1 MSRFLSLFG
10 KSVTDARKWMGASTR
25 VISGGDAQRPTFSNG
40 EAIKHYSSWIYAAAN
55 LNAYAVASQP
65 LRLYVR
71 NRSAGTKLWNT
82 RRTARRTKA
91 YLSGSLDQLP
101 SRYAMT
107 KAAEYGDDYE
117 VVTDTHPVLDLL
129 SKANPWQNGFEQ
141 TVLRVLYLELTGNAY
156 LHPVLDRRL
165 GIPVELW
172 TMPAPWVE
180 IVPGKEEFIDGYL
193 YGVSYEKRAFFEV
206 DEVIHFKRPNPK
218 DIYYGM
224 GKVEAA
230 WGAATNNQSLHD
242 MDYHWFAN
250 KARPDYLLT
259 IKGDASQEEIERF
272 EAQID
277 SKLRGTRR
285 TGRFLTATADIDLKP
300 LSFSPKDMMGRE
312 QIVEEIAAVF
322 GVPVSML
329 KANDPNLAS
338 ATVGFTSWKA
348 TSVLPLMRMDEE
360 VLNQTLLP
368 MFGIEE
374 DAFLAY
380 DNPVVADEKFES
392 EKRRAYVAGGII
404 TANEARE
411 MEGLEAVA
419 EPAASKLLI
428 NGQPLG
434 GQPAQPAAS
443 PFAGLFGATAAQP
456 RQDAALTFG
465 AVTDTPD
472 EPFARTVAEATE
484 TKAIERKDAL
494 GDCVSEKIPKLLDE
508 GYPQDQAV
516 AIAYS
521 MCQGKGLEESI
532 GKAAVGDIDTKPPAS
547 VADNARRA
555 LEVRESKP
563 ESQRGMTEVGIARAR
578 DLANRANLSEDT
590 IRRMVAYFERHQ
602 KDKQGETWD
611 EQGKGWQA
619 WNGWGGDE
627 GWSWARGKVE
637 EFDRAREKKSCGC
650 GCDERELKSPSDTW
664 LDALADMDLEDEDD
678 FTKNCG
684 VGSEGFE
691 EGNTCAGGG
700 SGGGGGG
707 AAAKPAESAKPS
719 KPSKPKEPKS
729 PRGGK
734 PPKGSAPAQGLD
746 KPKAEH
752 TVKLPANP
760 RRLNIDEATAA
771 LRQMG
776 YTQGKMEFEGR
787 QSFVRLSDSS
797 GNTTRLPISE
807 VTNFIYANSSDPA
820 DNARPAVKPR
830 KSANHVI
837 SQKSLWSAYESI
849 PIHTK
854 ASKDDAQREF
864 DAMTEDEKKIAR
876 GVAGVFDRQVKD
888 LIRRLEAHSG
898 APTAALITEVE
909 QALRSRKWNKEL
921 TAVLRPF
928 IQTALENGVELGL
941 DTVAKVATTANF
953 EVEKADL
960 RAYAQ
965 SESVRLAS
973 RAADS
978 VNRYTEVRV
987 ADMLG
992 NGIAEGETIPEL
1004 ANRVRAWSEQEDGGS
1019 VNGRRAVTIARTEA
1033 NRATRVAETEAWKAT
1048 GAVEG
1053 KTWLLAPDP
1062 CEFCEAAAAQ
1072 FSEKSVGL
1080 NDAFFTK
1087 DSTLRGAD
1095 GGEMVLDYEDI
1106 QGPPLHPNCRCSM
1119 QPKLRDDLEQILGG
1133 MEAEIEEEARKLNLA
1148 EG

>member
-10 KSVTDARKWMGASTR
+10 KAVTDARKWMGASTR

-82 RRTARRTKA
+82 RRTARRMKA

-117 VVTDTHPVLDLL
+117 VVTDNHPVLDLL

-172 TMPAPWVE
+172 TMPSPWVE
-180 IVPGKEEFIDGYL
+180 IVPGKEEFVDGYL

-380 DNPVVADEKFES
+380 DNPVVADEKFET

-419 EPAASKLLI
+419 DPAASKLLI

-434 GQPAQPAAS
+434 GQPPQPPAS
-443 PFAGLFGATAAQP
+443 PFAGLFGASAAQP

-508 GYPQDQAV
+508 GYEQDQAV

-521 MCQGKGLEESI
+521 MCQGKGLEEAI
-532 GKAAVGDIDTKPPAS
+532 GKAEVGDIDTKPPAS
-547 VADNARRA
+547 VAENARRA

-602 KDKQGETWD
+602 SDKDGSTWD

-627 GWSWARGKVE
+627 GWSWAKAKVE

-650 GCDERELKSPSDTW
+650 GCGSRKTVKQSDFVGKHAPDFGGWLKTKS
-664 LDALADMDLEDEDD
+664 AEKEADRIG
-678 FTKNCG
+678 K
-684 VGSEGFE
+684 SESE
-691 EGNTCAGGG
+691 
-700 SGGGGGG
+700 
-707 AAAKPAESAKPS
+707 AAAKVSRVFDDQVKALLAKLAAAEKPT
-719 KPSKPKEPKS
+719 
-729 PRGGK
+729 
-734 PPKGSAPAQGLD
+734 QQLI
-746 KPKAEH
+746 AE
-752 TVKLPANP
+752 AE
-760 RRLNIDEATAA
+760 RIIR
-771 LRQMG
+771 
-776 YTQGKMEFEGR
+776 
-787 QSFVRLSDSS
+787 
-797 GNTTRLPISE
+797 
-807 VTNFIYANSSDPA
+807 
-820 DNARPAVKPR
+820 ARP
-830 KSANHVI
+830 
-837 SQKSLWSAYESI
+837 Y
-849 PIHTK
+849 
-854 ASKDDAQREF
+854 QRAIVE
-864 DAMTEDEKKIAR
+864 A
-876 GVAGVFDRQVKD
+876 
-888 LIRRLEAHSG
+888 LSPYIREA
-898 APTAALITEVE
+898 
-909 QALRSRKWNKEL
+909 
-921 TAVLRPF
+921 
-928 IQTALENGVELGL
+928 IQTGVNIGL
-941 DTVAKVATTANF
+941 DTVSKVAT
-953 EVEKADL
+953 EVDFDLERRDLSSYAD
-960 RAYAQ
+960 
-965 SESVRLAS
+965 SESIRLSRQTAAGVVETQSVRVREILGTGLENGESADQLAS
-973 RAADS
+973 R
-978 VNRYTEVRV
+978 VQEW
-987 ADMLG
+987 
-992 NGIAEGETIPEL
+992 AEG
-1004 ANRVRAWSEQEDGGS
+1004 QKDEDGS
-1019 VNGRRAVTIARTEA
+1019 WSRARTIARTEA
-1033 NRATRVAETEAWKAT
+1033 MRAARSAEVEAWGAT
-1048 GAVEG
+1048 GMVKG

-1062 CEFCEAAAAQ
+1062 CEFCDAAAKA
-1072 FSEKSVGL
+1072 FGANPIGL
-1080 NDAFFTK
+1080 GETFYKKGD
-1087 DSTLRGAD
+1087 TLTGAD
-1095 GGEMVLDYEDI
+1095 GGTMVLDFEDVA
-1106 QGPPLHPNCRCSM
+1106 GPPLHPNCRCSM
-1119 QPKLRDDLEQILGG
+1119 QPQLEDDLEQIVRDIQSGG
-1133 MEAEIEEEARKLNLA
+1133 GIERERERLNIEAGIKTP
-1148 EG
+1148 

>member
-10 KSVTDARKWMGASTR
+10 KAVTDARKWMSSSTR
-25 VISGGDAQRPTFSNG
+25 VISGDTQRPSFSN
-40 EAIKHYSSWIYAAAN
+40 EAAIKHYRSWIYAAAN

-82 RRTARRTKA
+82 RRTDRRTKS

-107 KAAEYGDDYE
+107 KAAEYGDEYE

-156 LHPVLDRRL
+156 LHPVIDKRL

-172 TMPAPWVE
+172 TMPSPWVE
-180 IVPGKEEFIDGYL
+180 IVPGKEAFIDGYL

-230 WGAATNNQSLHD
+230 WGAATNNESLHD

-259 IKGDASQEEIERF
+259 IKGDASTEEIERF

-277 SKLRGTRR
+277 SKLRGARR
-285 TGRFLTATADIDLKP
+285 TGRFLTATADIDIKP

-380 DNPVVADEKFES
+380 DNPVVADEKFET
-392 EKRRAYVAGGII
+392 EKRRAYVAGGIL
-404 TANEARE
+404 TANEVRE

-419 EPAASKLLI
+419 DPAASKLLI

-434 GQPAQPAAS
+434 GQPPQPAAS
-443 PFAGLFGATAAQP
+443 PFGGLFGASAPKP
-456 RQDAALTFG
+456 RQEAVPAASTSI
-465 AVTDTPD
+465 DTNED
-472 EPFARTVAEATE
+472 PFARTVAEAPE
-484 TKAIERKDAL
+484 TKSVERKDAL
-494 GDCVSEKIPKLLDE
+494 GDCVSAKISTLVGE
-508 GYPQDQAV
+508 GYPEDQAI

-547 VADNARRA
+547 VAENARRA
-555 LEVRESKP
+555 LAVREEKP
-563 ESQRGMTEVGIARAR
+563 ESQRGMTEIGIARAR

-602 KDKQGETWD
+602 SDKQGETWD

-627 GWSWARGKVE
+627 GWSWAKSKVE
-637 EFDRAREKKSCGC
+637 EFDRAREKKACGC
-650 GCDERELKSPSDTW
+650 GCK
-664 LDALADMDLEDEDD
+664 
-678 FTKNCG
+678 K
-684 VGSEGFE
+684 
-691 EGNTCAGGG
+691 
-700 SGGGGGG
+700 
-707 AAAKPAESAKPS
+707 AKP
-719 KPSKPKEPKS
+719 
-729 PRGGK
+729 R
-734 PPKGSAPAQGLD
+734 
-746 KPKAEH
+746 
-752 TVKLPANP
+752 V
-760 RRLNIDEATAA
+760 
-771 LRQMG
+771 
-776 YTQGKMEFEGR
+776 
-787 QSFVRLSDSS
+787 
-797 GNTTRLPISE
+797 
-807 VTNFIYANSSDPA
+807 
-820 DNARPAVKPR
+820 
-830 KSANHVI
+830 
-837 SQKSLWSAYESI
+837 SQKALWSAVL
-849 PIHTK
+849 TK
-854 ASKDDAQREF
+854 AGEKDAEREF
-864 DAMTEDEKKIAR
+864 EAMTEDEKKIAR

-888 LIRRLEAHSG
+888 LLARLEAING
-898 APTAALITEVE
+898 APTSSLVAEAERL
-909 QALRSRKWNKEL
+909 LRNRKWNKEL
-921 TAVLRPF
+921 ASVLRPY
-928 IQTALENGVELGL
+928 IQTALENGVTLGL
-941 DTVAKVATTANF
+941 DTVAKVATTVDF

-973 RAADS
+973 NAADS
-978 VNRYTEVRV
+978 INRYTEVRV
-987 ADMLG
+987 SDMLG
-992 NGIAEGETIPEL
+992 QGIANGETIPEL
-1004 ANRVRAWSEQEDGGS
+1004 ADRVQAWAADDENGG
-1019 VNGRRAVTIARTEA
+1019 NMNARRAVTIARTEA
-1033 NRATRVAETEAWKAT
+1033 NRATRVAEAEAWKQT
-1048 GAVEG
+1048 GMVQG

-1062 CEFCEAAAAQ
+1062 CEFCEAAAARYG
-1072 FSEKSVGL
+1072 ENGIGL
-1080 NDAFFTK
+1080 GDSFFQK
-1087 DSTLRGAD
+1087 DSTLTGAD
-1095 GGEMVLDYEDI
+1095 GGEMVLDYENID
-1106 QGPPLHPNCRCSM
+1106 GPPLHPNCRCSM
-1119 QPKLRDDLEQILGG
+1119 QPVFDDE
-1133 MEAEIEEEARKLNLA
+1133 MEAIMRDVEKGSEEASVQIRLE
-1148 EG
+1148 EGIK

>member
-10 KSVTDARKWMGASTR
+10 KAVTDARKWIGASTR

-285 TGRFLTATADIDLKP
+285 TGRFLTATADIDIKP

-374 DAFLAY
+374 DAFIAY

-494 GDCVSEKIPKLLDE
+494 GDCVSEKIPKLIDE

-521 MCQGKGLEESI
+521 MCAEGKTLDQVLADLDRKTWADAMEDMEESC
-532 GKAAVGDIDTKPPAS
+532 
-547 VADNARRA
+547 N
-555 LEVRESKP
+555 
-563 ESQRGMTEVGIARAR
+563 
-578 DLANRANLSEDT
+578 
-590 IRRMVAYFERHQ
+590 
-602 KDKQGETWD
+602 
-611 EQGKGWQA
+611 
-619 WNGWGGDE
+619 
-627 GWSWARGKVE
+627 
-637 EFDRAREKKSCGC
+637 C
-650 GCDERELKSPSDTW
+650 
-664 LDALADMDLEDEDD
+664 
-678 FTKNCG
+678 KNCG
-684 VGSEGFE
+684 TGSDGFQ

-700 SGGGGGG
+700 GGG
-707 AAAKPAESAKPS
+707 AGSGRGRGGDAQGGSSEKPKPS
-719 KPSKPKEPKS
+719 KV
-729 PRGGK
+729 GK
-734 PPKGSAPAQGLD
+734 PPKGKPPASGMDAP
-746 KPKAEH
+746 KSH
-752 TVKLPANP
+752 NVKLPSNP
-760 RRLNIDEATAA
+760 RKLNIDEANAA
-771 LRQMG
+771 LSAMG
-776 YTQGKMEFEGR
+776 YTRGKMEFEGR
-787 QSFVRLSDSS
+787 NGFVRLSDSS
-797 GNTTRLPISE
+797 GNSTRVPLNE
-807 VTNFIYANSSDPA
+807 VTNFIYANSDDPK
-820 DNARPAVKPR
+820 DNAAPAIKPR
-830 KSANHVI
+830 KSLSVKFYECSCGCAKSKARV
-837 SQKSLWSAYESI
+837 SQKALWSSVL
-849 PIHTK
+849 TK
-854 ASKDDAQREF
+854 ATEDDAQREF

-1048 GAVEG
+1048 GAVDG

-1072 FSEKSVGL
+1072 FSEKAVGL

-1133 MEAEIEEEARKLNLA
+1133 MEAEIEQEARKLNLA

>member
-1 MSRFLSLFG
+1 MSLLNRLLL
-10 KSVTDARKWMGASTR
+10 KAVTDARKWLGSSTR
-25 VISGGDAQRPTFSNG
+25 VISGDSQRPSFSNG

-82 RRTARRTKA
+82 RRTDRRAKS
-91 YLSGSLDQLP
+91 YLSGSLEQLP

-117 VVTDTHPVLDLL
+117 VVTDNHPVLDLL

-172 TMPAPWVE
+172 TMPSQWVE
-180 IVPGKEEFIDGYL
+180 IVPGKEEFVDGYL
-193 YGVSYEKRAFFEV
+193 YGVSYEKRAFFER
-206 DEVIHFKRPNPK
+206 DEVIHFKRPNPR

-230 WGAATNNQSLHD
+230 WMAATNNQSLHD

-250 KARPDYLLT
+250 KARPDWLLT
-259 IKGDASQEEIERF
+259 VKGDASQEEIDRL

-285 TGRFLTATADIDLKP
+285 TGRFLTATADIDIKP

-368 MFGIEE
+368 LFGIED

-380 DNPVVADEKFES
+380 DNPVAADEKFET
-392 EKRRAYVAGGII
+392 EKRRAYAAGGIL
-404 TANEARE
+404 TVNEVRE
-411 MEGLEAVA
+411 MEGLEAVSD
-419 EPAASKLLI
+419 PAASRLLI

-434 GQPAQPAAS
+434 GQPTQPAAS
-443 PFAGLFGATAAQP
+443 PFAGLFGASAQP

-465 AVTDTPD
+465 TATDTKT
-472 EPFARTVAEATE
+472 EPVVREVVEATE
-484 TKAIERKDAL
+484 TKAAGRKDAL

-508 GYPQDQAV
+508 GYEQDQAV

-521 MCQGKGLEESI
+521 MCQGKGLEEAI
-532 GKAAVGDIDTKPPAS
+532 GKAEVGSIDTKPPQS

-555 LEVRESKP
+555 LDVRETKP

-602 KDKQGETWD
+602 SDKDGSTWGD
-611 EQGKGWQA
+611 QGKGWQA

-627 GWSWARGKVE
+627 GFAWAKAKVE
-637 EFDRAREKKSCGC
+637 EFDRARAKKSCGC
-650 GCDERELKSPSDTW
+650 GCAK
-664 LDALADMDLEDEDD
+664 
-678 FTKNCG
+678 TKAR
-684 VGSEGFE
+684 VSH
-691 EGNTCAGGG
+691 
-700 SGGGGGG
+700 
-707 AAAKPAESAKPS
+707 
-719 KPSKPKEPKS
+719 
-729 PRGGK
+729 
-734 PPKGSAPAQGLD
+734 
-746 KPKAEH
+746 KA
-752 TVKLPANP
+752 
-760 RRLNIDEATAA
+760 
-771 LRQMG
+771 
-776 YTQGKMEFEGR
+776 
-787 QSFVRLSDSS
+787 
-797 GNTTRLPISE
+797 
-807 VTNFIYANSSDPA
+807 
-820 DNARPAVKPR
+820 
-830 KSANHVI
+830 
-837 SQKSLWSAYESI
+837 LWSDI
-849 PIHTK
+849 LTK
-854 ASKDDAQREF
+854 ASERDAEREF
-864 DAMTEDEKKIAR
+864 EAMTEDEQKIAR
-876 GVAGVFDRQVKD
+876 GVAGVFDRQIKD
-888 LIRRLEAHSG
+888 LIRRLEAHGG
-898 APTAALITEVE
+898 APTAALVAEVE

-921 TAVLRPF
+921 AGVLRPY
-928 IQTALENGVELGL
+928 IQQALENGVTLGL
-941 DTVAKVATTANF
+941 DTVTQAAAGAGVPGDPNDPTRNIFDNIF
-953 EVEKADL
+953 EVEKSDL

-1004 ANRVRAWSEQEDGGS
+1004 ANRVRAWSEEDGDGTA
-1019 VNGRRAVTIARTEA
+1019 NGRRAVTIARTEA
-1033 NRATRVAETEAWKAT
+1033 NRATRVAEVEAWKAT

-1062 CEFCEAAAAQ
+1062 CEFCEAVAAQ
-1072 FSEKSVGL
+1072 FNEKGVGL
-1080 NDAFFTK
+1080 NDAFLTK
-1087 DSTLRGAD
+1087 DSTLTGAD
-1095 GGEMVLDYEDI
+1095 GGTMVLDYEDI
-1106 QGPPLHPNCRCSM
+1106 QGAPLHPNCRCSL
-1119 QPKLRDDLEQILGG
+1119 QPVLRSDLEEILGG
-1133 MEAEIEEEARKLNLA
+1133 MEADIEEEARKINLA
-1148 EG
+1148 EGNA